1 MVARTT
7 HTEEWLKLSQEERK
21 GWLGFLRVHTLVMRE
36 LDEELKEK
44 HGLALSSYDVLLQV
58 GRTPDGRI
66 QMFELADAVQLSRS
80 GLTRLVER
88 LEREGLLER
97 ERGPDPRTVFATI
110 TDPGL
115 ERLAEATPTHLAGV
129 RRLFLEPLSKEQL
142 EGLADEWERLL
153 GAGGNEVG

>member
-7 HTEEWLKLSQEERK
+7 HTEEWLKLSREERK
-21 GWLGFLRVHTLVMRE
+21 AWLGFLRVHALVMRE
-36 LDEELKEK
+36 LDEELREK

-58 GRTPDGRI
+58 GRAPDGRI

-97 ERGPDPRTVFATI
+97 ERGSDPRTVFAKI
-110 TDPGL
+110 TGAGL
-115 ERLAEATPTHLAGV
+115 ERLSEATPTHLGGV
-129 RRLFLEPLSKEQL
+129 RRLFLEPLPDERIR
-142 EGLADEWERLL
+142 GLADAWDRLL
-153 GAGGNEVG
+153 GPGGNEVG